1 MVPVSAKHG
10 RDVVEIAAVWA
21 VVAGD
26 EVVEEVVDASLAHAG
41 AEAAAGAAAAGWQN
55 QIGIGMP
62 CFSAYPVL
70 TLLLFLGSLDGLA
83 GLVAEDQLPL
93 VPVSG
98 TFFPQAGA
106 LSAGGN
112 LFVALPTCIVSA
124 YSNEP
129 TTKEEGFTYS
139 TFDSPTVAAVAGGSS
154 TNDGR

>member
-1 MVPVSAKHG
+1 MVPVSAEHG
-10 RDVVEIAAVWA
+10 GDVVEIPAVWA

-26 EVVEEVVDASLAHAG
+26 KVVEEVVDASLAHAG
-41 AEAAAGAAAAGWQN
+41 AEAAAAGRQN

-62 CFSAYPVL
+62 CLKVYPVL

-98 TFFPQAGA
+98 TFFPQACA
-106 LSAGGN
+106 LSARGN
-112 LFVALPTCIVSA
+112 LFVALSMCIVSA

-139 TFDSPTVAAVAGGSS
+139 PFDSPTVAAVAGGSS
-154 TNDGR
+154 TKDGR